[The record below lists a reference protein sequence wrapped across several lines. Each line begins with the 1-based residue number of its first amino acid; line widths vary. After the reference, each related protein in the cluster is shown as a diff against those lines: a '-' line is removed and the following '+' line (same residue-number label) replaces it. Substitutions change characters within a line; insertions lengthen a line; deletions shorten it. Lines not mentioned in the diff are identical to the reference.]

1 MVELMQEIPVQFG
14 SKDPRLLCVMAP
26 VTELD
31 ISQVQLAN
39 ADEVAKF
46 VTKKRK
52 DEHLSGRLLLDM
64 ALEKWGIDTS
74 LLEVRRNEF
83 RAPSIAYLPGT
94 WVRQPLPSI
103 SIGHSNDWAFVAL
116 IEFGWTIGIDGEP
129 LELEISSGVFELMAK
144 GEELTY
150 LQNNASQAL
159 TYWTS
164 KEAIQKAARLGM
176 NLNPREIKIPIGNNE
191 TKIPIENLNFQ
202 LKNLSYNGYNI
213 SVAISQGEGY
223 DSIPEDDLLNQTLEA
238 MQADEDWSI
247 GCKTTRTNT

>member
-52 DEHLSGRLLLDM
+52 DEHLSGRLLLDL

>member
-52 DEHLSGRLLLDM
+52 DEHLSGRLLLDL

-94 WVRQPLPSI
+94 WVRKPLPSI

-223 DSIPEDDLLNQTLEA
+223 DSIPEDDLLNQTLQA

-247 GCKTTRTNT
+247 GCKITRTNT

>member
-52 DEHLSGRLLLDM
+52 DEHLSGRLLLDL

-94 WVRQPLPSI
+94 WVRNPLPSI
-103 SIGHSNDWAFVAL
+103 SIGHSNEWAFVAL
-116 IEFGWTIGIDGEP
+116 INLF
-129 LELEISSGVFELMAK
+129 AK
-144 GEELTY
+144 
-150 LQNNASQAL
+150 QCKS
-159 TYWTS
+159 
-164 KEAIQKAARLGM
+164 
-176 NLNPREIKIPIGNNE
+176 
-191 TKIPIENLNFQ
+191 NF
-202 LKNLSYNGYNI
+202 
-213 SVAISQGEGY
+213 
-223 DSIPEDDLLNQTLEA
+223 DLL
-238 MQADEDWSI
+238 D
-247 GCKTTRTNT
+247 K

>member
-1 MVELMQEIPVQFG
+1 MQEIPVQFD
-14 SKDPRLLCVMAP
+14 SNSPRLLCFMAP

-94 WVRQPLPSI
+94 WVRNPLPSI
-103 SIGHSNDWAFVAL
+103 SIGHSNEWAFVAL
-116 IEFGWTIGIDGEP
+116 IESGWTIGIDSEP

-150 LQNNASQAL
+150 LQNNANQAL

-164 KEAIQKAARLGM
+164 KEAVQKAARLGM

-191 TKIPIENLNFQ
+191 TKIAIENLNFQ

-223 DSIPEDDLLNQTLEA
+223 DSIPEDDLLDQTLEA
-238 MQADEDWSI
+238 MQANEDWSI
-247 GCKTTRTNT
+247 GCKTTRKNA

>member
-94 WVRQPLPSI
+94 WVRKPLPSI

-223 DSIPEDDLLNQTLEA
+223 DSIPEDDLLNQTLQA

-247 GCKTTRTNT
+247 GCKITRTNT

>member
-1 MVELMQEIPVQFG
+1 
-14 SKDPRLLCVMAP
+14 
-26 VTELD
+26 
-31 ISQVQLAN
+31 VQLAN

-94 WVRQPLPSI
+94 WVRNPLPSI
-103 SIGHSNDWAFVAL
+103 SIGHSNKWAFVAL
-116 IEFGWTIGIDGEP
+116 IESGWTIGIDGEP

-150 LQNNASQAL
+150 LQNNANQAL

-164 KEAIQKAARLGM
+164 KEAVQKAARLGM

-223 DSIPEDDLLNQTLEA
+223 DSIPEDDLLDQTLEA
-238 MQADEDWSI
+238 MQANEDWSI
-247 GCKTTRTNT
+247 GCKTTRKNA

>member
-14 SKDPRLLCVMAP
+14 SNDPRLLCFMAP
-26 VTELD
+26 ITELD

-64 ALEKWGIDTS
+64 ALGKWGIDTS

-83 RAPSIAYLPGT
+83 RAPSVAYLPGT

-103 SIGHSNDWAFVAL
+103 SIGHSNEWAFVAL
-116 IEFGWTIGIDGEP
+116 IESGWTIGIDGEP
-129 LELEISSGVFELMAK
+129 LGLEISSGVFELMAK
-144 GEELTY
+144 GEELIY
-150 LQNNASQAL
+150 LQNNANQAL

-164 KEAIQKAARLGM
+164 KEAVQKAARLGM

-191 TKIPIENLNFQ
+191 TKIPIENLIFQ

-223 DSIPEDDLLNQTLEA
+223 DSIPEDELLNQTLEA
-238 MQADEDWSI
+238 MQANDDWSI
-247 GCKTTRTNT
+247 GCKTTRTNA

>member
-1 MVELMQEIPVQFG
+1 MVELMQEIPVQFDSNG
-14 SKDPRLLCVMAP
+14 PRLLCFMAP

-52 DEHLSGRLLLDM
+52 DEHLSGRLLLEM

-94 WVRQPLPSI
+94 WVRHPLPSI
-103 SIGHSNDWAFVAL
+103 SIGHSNEWAFVAL
-116 IEFGWTIGIDGEP
+116 IESGWTIGIDGEP

-150 LQNNASQAL
+150 LQNNADQAL

-164 KEAIQKAARLGM
+164 KEAVQKAARLGM

-202 LKNLSYNGYNI
+202 LKNLSFNGYNI

-223 DSIPEDDLLNQTLEA
+223 DSIPEDDLLDQTLEA

>member
-1 MVELMQEIPVQFG
+1 MVELMQEIPVQFDSNG
-14 SKDPRLLCVMAP
+14 PRLLCFMTP
-26 VTELD
+26 VTELE

-52 DEHLSGRLLLDM
+52 DEHLSGRLLLDL
-64 ALEKWGIDTS
+64 ALGKWGIDTS

-94 WVRQPLPSI
+94 WVRNPLPSI

-116 IEFGWTIGIDGEP
+116 IESGWTIGIDGEP

-150 LQNNASQAL
+150 LQNNPNQAL
-159 TYWTS
+159 SYWTS
-164 KEAIQKAARLGM
+164 KEAVQKAARLGM
-176 NLNPREIKIPIGNNE
+176 NLNPREIKIPIGNDE
-191 TKIPIENLNFQ
+191 TKISIENSIFQ
-202 LKNLSYNGYNI
+202 LKNLPFNGYNI

-223 DSIPEDDLLNQTLEA
+223 DSIPEEDLLNQTLEA
-238 MQADEDWSI
+238 MKTNDDWSI
-247 GCKTTRTNT
+247 GCKTTRTNA

>member
-52 DEHLSGRLLLDM
+52 DEHLSGRLLLDL

-94 WVRQPLPSI
+94 WVRKPLPSI

>member
-1 MVELMQEIPVQFG
+1 MQEIPVQFDSNG
-14 SKDPRLLCVMAP
+14 PRLLCFMAP

-52 DEHLSGRLLLDM
+52 DEHLSGRLLLEM

-94 WVRQPLPSI
+94 WVRNPLPSI
-103 SIGHSNDWAFVAL
+103 SIGHSNEWAFVAL
-116 IEFGWTIGIDGEP
+116 IESGWTIGIDGEP

-150 LQNNASQAL
+150 LQNNADQAL

-164 KEAIQKAARLGM
+164 KEAVQKAARLGM

-202 LKNLSYNGYNI
+202 LKNLSFNGYNI

-223 DSIPEDDLLNQTLEA
+223 DSIPEDDLLDQTLEA